1 MTFTE
6 FFISPFADYAF
17 MRRALA
23 ASVILSLS
31 GAPLGVFLLLRRMT
45 LMGDTLTHAILPGVA
60 IAYMFFGIALWPMT
74 LFGLLAGI
82 IVASSAGI
90 ISRLTAL
97 KEDASFT
104 AMYLTALAAGVLMIS
119 LKGSPVDLMHVLFGN
134 VLAVDDKS
142 LFLIFGA
149 SGLSVLVLSF
159 LLRGLVIEC
168 FDPVF
173 LESTGSRGSL
183 YYHGFLLL
191 VVLNVV
197 VAFQVLGTLMALG
210 LMILPAISARFWTYH
225 IDRMIGLA
233 MFYAVFSS
241 FAGLLLS
248 YHADVPSG
256 PAMVLTASAIYF
268 FSVLFGSHKGLLQRT
283 LPKTKKDK

>member
-1 MTFTE
+1 
-6 FFISPFADYAF
+6 

-23 ASVILSLS
+23 ASVILSIS

-60 IAYMFFGIALWPMT
+60 VAYMLFGLSLWPMT
-74 LFGLLAGI
+74 VFGLLAGI
-82 IVASSAGI
+82 IVASSAGL
-90 ISRLTAL
+90 ISKLTEL

-119 LKGSPVDLMHVLFGN
+119 MKGSPVDLMHVLFGN
-134 VLAVDDKS
+134 VLAVDNHS
-142 LFLIFGA
+142 LYLIFCA
-149 SGLSVLVLSF
+149 SGFSICLLAF

-173 LESTGSRGSL
+173 LESTGSRGSF

-233 MFYAVFSS
+233 MVYAVFAS
-241 FAGLLLS
+241 FTGLLLS
-248 YHADVPSG
+248 YHGDVPSG

-268 FSVLFGSHKGLLQRT
+268 FSLLCGTHKGLLQRT
-283 LPKTKKDK
+283 LLKNKKG

>member
-1 MTFTE
+1 MTFSD
-6 FFISPFADYAF
+6 FFLSPFADYAF

-82 IVASSAGI
+82 IVASSAGV

-119 LKGSPVDLMHVLFGN
+119 VKGSPVDLMHVLFGN
-134 VLAVDDKS
+134 VLAVDDAS
-142 LFLIFGA
+142 LFLIFSA
-149 SGLSVLVLSF
+149 SSLSICVLSF
-159 LLRGLVIEC
+159 LLRGLVLEC

-241 FAGLLLS
+241 FTGLLLS

-268 FSVLFGSHKGLLQRT
+268 FSVLCGSHKGLLQRV
-283 LPKTKKDK
+283 LPKNKKG